1 VSTIKEQRVKPP
13 LVSVLMTAYNRGSFI
28 AEAIESVLASTFAD
42 FELIVVDDASTDGT
56 VEVAQRYLTDSRVQ
70 VHVNERNLGDYP
82 NRNRAASFARGKYL
96 KYVDSD
102 DVIYPSGLEVMVHTM
117 ERFSADQRSANQRSA
132 NQGSAP
138 VLGICR
144 TEPVAAPGAYP
155 FVLHPEQAY
164 HDHFLGRGSL
174 SGASPTKCIIRTAGF
189 RALGGFH
196 DLRFVGDTELWLR
209 IAARYPVVKMLG
221 DLVWCRPSTGE
232 YHEGM
237 SSGAYPFANYHMSM
251 NALKSPVCPLQEADR
266 RKAIQTVKHQRA
278 RLIWRTALLER
289 RPRLAIRMLRDAR
302 LSAQELARGLV
313 RHPSMV

>member
-1 VSTIKEQRVKPP
+1 
-13 LVSVLMTAYNRGSFI
+13 
-28 AEAIESVLASTFAD
+28 
-42 FELIVVDDASTDGT
+42 LIIVDDASQDDT
-56 VEVAQRYLTDSRVQ
+56 ARIAKPYASHPQVQ
-70 VHVNERNLGDYP
+70 LHVNERNLGNAS
-82 NRNRAASFARGKYL
+82 NRNRAASFSQGKYI

-117 ERFSADQRSANQRSA
+117 EQFPQA
-132 NQGSAP
+132 

-144 TEPVAAPGAYP
+144 TEPVSAPGAYP

-174 SGASPTKCIIRTAGF
+174 SGASPTKCIIRTDGF
-189 RALGGFH
+189 RALGGFR
-196 DLRFVGDTELWLR
+196 DQRFVEDTELWLR

-232 YHEGM
+232 YYEGM
-237 SSGAYPFANYHMSM
+237 SSGAYPFANYHLSM

-278 RLIWRTALLER
+278 RLIWRMALVER
-289 RPRLAIRMLRDAR
+289 RPRMALRLYQDAS
-302 LSAQELARGLV
+302 LSMHDLVRGLM
-313 RHPSMV
+313 RGSKKA